1 MRKNNI
7 KNIDVDYLTEIGFTE
22 EQINIVFDLI
32 NRGIKEKLYTKYFIP
47 YHSLEH
53 IIRVICYSIWI
64 LNKKASNGE
73 KLKNKELLLYSALYH
88 DCGRSLIVFN
98 KTHGIISARIAKEK
112 LKKDYD
118 DKELNIIEILI
129 ETHAKTTDNVD
140 FKNYDFS
147 ENERKNIQELSN
159 ILKDADALDRNRIK
173 LFKFAQC
180 NPKYLRTDEAKEIYY
195 MSNLFLENIMKKN
208 TL

>member
-1 MRKNNI
+1 MRKSNI
-7 KNIDVDYLTEIGFTE
+7 KNIDINYLTEIGFTE

-32 NRGIKEKLYTKYFIP
+32 NRGIKEKLYTKNFVP
-47 YHSLEH
+47 YHNIEH

-64 LNKKASNGE
+64 LNKQANNG
-73 KLKNKELLLYSALYH
+73 KILKNKELLLYSALYH
-88 DCGRSLIVFN
+88 DCGRSLKVSN
-98 KTHGIISARIAKEK
+98 KMHGIISARIAKEK
-112 LKKDYD
+112 LKKDYN

-129 ETHAKTTDNVD
+129 ETHAKPNDKVD
-140 FKNYDFS
+140 FKNYNFS

-180 NPKYLRTDEAKEIYY
+180 DPKYLRTDEAKEIYN
-195 MSNLFLENIMKKN
+195 MSSSFFENIMKIK
-208 TL
+208 